1 MKKEQLEEKVLLGI
15 LKGAIEREMK
25 KMRKKKKQD
34 ILRLKF

>member
-25 KMRKKKKQD
+25 KMRKKKQD

>member
-25 KMRKKKKQD
+25 KMRKKSQD

>member
-25 KMRKKKKQD
+25 KMRKKKAKTY
-34 ILRLKF
+34 